1 MTTLKEL
8 YEAAKEKGLENAP
21 VFFDIIGEDVY
32 MLNRTPHIRFGTRQ
46 PAVYLVGRAEV
57 DREGIEF
64 ERCW

>member
-1 MTTLKEL
+1 MTTLKAL
-8 YEAAKEKGLENAP
+8 YDAAKEKGLENAP
-21 VFFDIIGEDVY
+21 VFLDIIGEDVY
-32 MLNRTPHIRFGTRQ
+32 MINRVPSIRFGTRQ